1 MHLLLLPLIAFNLHI
16 RNKNMR
22 SKGIVQIAN
31 YGLANSIVHTQN
43 LIGDLYEFKTE
54 ESQSIS

>member
-1 MHLLLLPLIAFNLHI
+1 
-16 RNKNMR
+16 MR